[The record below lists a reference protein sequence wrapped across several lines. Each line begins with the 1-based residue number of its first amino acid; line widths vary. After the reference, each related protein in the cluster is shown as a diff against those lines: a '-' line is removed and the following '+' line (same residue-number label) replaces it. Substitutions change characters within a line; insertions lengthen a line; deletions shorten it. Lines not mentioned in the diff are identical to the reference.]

1 MNDLINLMTEIGVDR
16 TLIIACGQYV
26 MYDYIEI
33 SDDVAVFVL
42 PENML
47 RQYDTREK
55 EQLQLILDKH
65 GCTQL
70 VILGLLDEE
79 MKCRLAFQS
88 TLHSLRTGLRF
99 KTALLPNDN
108 SVITTARRYQALLEQ
123 HVATQCSY
131 LMEYHFVRKQV
142 KKGALTVRGIVRTSE
157 AKSYRTVFHNGV
169 RFNDFVSMN

>member
-47 RQYDTREK
+47 RQYDTHEK

-65 GCTQL
+65 GCTQV

-108 SVITTARRYQALLEQ
+108 SVITTARRYQ
-123 HVATQCSY
+123 
-131 LMEYHFVRKQV
+131 
-142 KKGALTVRGIVRTSE
+142 
-157 AKSYRTVFHNGV
+157 
-169 RFNDFVSMN
+169 